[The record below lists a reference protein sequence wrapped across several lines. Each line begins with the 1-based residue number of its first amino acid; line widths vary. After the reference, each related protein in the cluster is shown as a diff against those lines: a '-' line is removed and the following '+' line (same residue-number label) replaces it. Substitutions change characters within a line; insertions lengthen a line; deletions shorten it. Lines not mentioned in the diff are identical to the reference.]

1 MKRLGWCDAT
11 FNNSLAIAPAG
22 ADLETY
28 SVSNYNSIIDNRD
41 YKDKTTGDPLARAG
55 GQQYDLRLAA
65 YNKLFDDWVTR
76 WHISGKDP

>member
-22 ADLETY
+22 ADLENY
-28 SVSNYNSIIDNRD
+28 SQSNYNRIIDDRN

-55 GQQYDLRLAA
+55 ARQQYDLRLAA
-65 YNKLFDDWVTR
+65 YNL
-76 WHISGKDP
+76 